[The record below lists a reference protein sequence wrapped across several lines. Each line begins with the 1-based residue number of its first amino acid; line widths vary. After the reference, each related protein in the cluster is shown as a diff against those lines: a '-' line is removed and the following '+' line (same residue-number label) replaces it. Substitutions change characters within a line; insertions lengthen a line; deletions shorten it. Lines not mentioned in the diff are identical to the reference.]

1 MQFCQ
6 RCRTREA
13 TMQFSRKVDGR
24 ESVNAH
30 LCEECAKPLL
40 ARQEALCQGPQPCE
54 VCGGNA
60 FSPVPG
66 LRRLAY
72 VCCGCR
78 NRYRQIFFE
87 LCADQRPDLIERS
100 EGDISFFDMCLDSEI
115 EDWADLAGNKAMKL
129 LGSPTSGNE

>member
-1 MQFCQ
+1 MQVCQ

-13 TMQFSRKVDGR
+13 TLQFSRNAGGR
-24 ESVNAH
+24 EAVNAH

-54 VCGGNA
+54 LCGGKA

-66 LRRLAY
+66 IRRIVY

-78 NRYRQIFFE
+78 SRYSQIFFE
-87 LCADQRPDLIERS
+87 LCAEQRPDLMERS
-100 EGDISFFDMCLDSEI
+100 EGDIWFFDMCFDAEI
-115 EDWADLAGNKAMKL
+115 EDWADRAGNRAIRL
-129 LGSPTSGNE
+129 LLPTSRNQ